1 MNIALL
7 DVTVTVS
14 YGGIQ
19 TAVWEL
25 ARALCDL
32 GHEITVYGGDGP
44 IRPDLGGR
52 DIRIRTFPF
61 TDRERVPN
69 FGSRFRRI
77 VERWSFSRHALPE
90 VASAHHDW
98 VILTKPFDFFW
109 PRVMPADS
117 RTRFA
122 FRSGGTDFFPGDRML
137 KSGISAWFANSHFNS
152 WQIKSRYGIYPK
164 VIYNGVDVERFSPQR
179 RDPELRRQLGI
190 APEET
195 VCIFAGRLVGWK
207 GVHVTLKA
215 LADASLR
222 DLPLR
227 CIVIGDGPERE
238 ALQRQAAALGLQ
250 QRVLFESSKPHGE
263 LPRWWA
269 SADLGVF
276 SSIGDEGFSN
286 SIAEALA
293 SGLPAIATAF
303 SGNPE
308 TVGNEGS
315 CGLLV
320 TPGDSRELA
329 QAIGQLARDPEQRR
343 SMGERARAR
352 ITREFTWDHVARR
365 LLDEIGRASCR
376 ERV

>member
-25 ARALCDL
+25 AQALYDL

-44 IRPDLGGR
+44 IRRDIGGR

-61 TDRERVPN
+61 IDREDVPN

-77 VERWSFSRHALPE
+77 IERWSFSRHALP
-90 VASAHHDW
+90 VVVSAKHDW

-109 PRVMPADS
+109 PRIMPANS

-122 FRSGGTDFFPGDRML
+122 FRSGGTDFFPGDRLL

-152 WQIKSRYGIYPK
+152 WQIKSRYGVYPK
-164 VIYNGVDVERFSPQR
+164 VIYNGVDLGRFAPEQ
-179 RDPELRRQLGI
+179 RDPELRGKLGI
-190 APEET
+190 APEDI

-222 DLPLR
+222 ALPLR
-227 CIVIGDGPERE
+227 CIIIGDGPEHG

-250 QRVLFESSKPHGE
+250 ERVFFESAKPHDE

-269 SADLGVF
+269 SADLGIF

-293 SGLPAIATAF
+293 SGLPVIATAF

-320 TPGDSRELA
+320 TPGDSQELA
-329 QAIGQLARDPEQRR
+329 RAIGELALDPERR
-343 SMGERARAR
+343 FSMGERARAR
-352 ITREFTWDHVARR
+352 IAREFTWDHVARR
-365 LLDEIGRASCR
+365 LLDGLPA
-376 ERV
+376 

>member
-1 MNIALL
+1 MKIAFV
-7 DVTVTVS
+7 DVTATVS

-25 ARALCDL
+25 ARALHDL
-32 GHEITVYGGDGP
+32 GHEVAVYGGTGP
-44 IRPDLGGR
+44 LRPDLGGR
-52 DIRIRTFPF
+52 AIPVHTFAF
-61 TDRERVPN
+61 TPRERVLDL
-69 FGSRFRRI
+69 GSRFRRI
-77 VERWSFSRHALPE
+77 VERWTFSRHAMPA
-90 VASAHHDW
+90 VAAGNHDW

-109 PRVMPADS
+109 PRIMPAGNPA
-117 RTRFA
+117 RFA
-122 FRSGGTDFFPGDRML
+122 FRSGGTDFFPGDRAL
-137 KSGISAWFANSHFNS
+137 QSGISAWFANSHFNA

-164 VIYNGVDVERFSPQR
+164 VIYNGVDLQRFSPEH
-179 RDPELRRQLGI
+179 RDPGLRRQLGI
-190 APEET
+190 SPEEI
-195 VCIFAGRLVGWK
+195 VCMFAGRLVGWK

-222 DLPLR
+222 DLPVR
-227 CIVIGDGPERE
+227 CILIGDGPERE
-238 ALQRQAAALGLQ
+238 KLQRQAADLGIQ
-250 QRVLFESSKPHGE
+250 QRVIFESAKAHGE

-293 SGLPAIATAF
+293 SGLPVIATAF

-320 TPGDSRELA
+320 TPGSSQELA
-329 QAIGQLARDPEQRR
+329 QAIARLTSPERRLA
-343 SMGERARAR
+343 MGARARAR
-352 ITREFTWDHVARR
+352 MASEFTWDRVAKR
-365 LLDEIGRASCR
+365 LLDGLGA
-376 ERV
+376 

>member
-25 ARALCDL
+25 ARALHDL

-44 IRPDLGGR
+44 IRPDMGGR

-61 TDRERVPN
+61 TDRERIVN

-77 VERWSFSRHALPE
+77 MERWTFSRHALAE
-90 VASAHHDW
+90 VASADHDW

-109 PRVMPADS
+109 PRIMPASS

-122 FRSGGTDFFPGDRML
+122 FRSGGTDFFPGDRLL

-152 WQIKSRYGIYPK
+152 WQIKSRYGIYPR
-164 VIYNGVDVERFSPQR
+164 VIYNGVDLTRFSPER

-190 APEET
+190 SPEDV

-222 DLPLR
+222 TLPLY
-227 CIVIGDGPERE
+227 CIIIGDGPERE
-238 ALQRQAAALGLQ
+238 ALQRQAATLGLQ
-250 QRVLFESSKPHGE
+250 QHVRFESAKPHGE

-269 SADLGVF
+269 SADLGIF

-293 SGLPAIATAF
+293 SGLPVIATAF

-320 TPGDSRELA
+320 TPGDSQELA
-329 QAIGQLARDPEQRR
+329 LAIGQLAGDPERR
-343 SMGERARAR
+343 LSMGKQARAR
-352 ITREFTWDHVARR
+352 IAREFTWDHVARR
-365 LLDEIGRASCR
+365 LLDGLPA
-376 ERV
+376 